1 MRRLITKFRKSFRY
15 GEKGFTLIELLI
27 VVLILGVLAAA
38 VVPNVARFMQT
49 GKKGAAEAELGSVQ
63 VAVYAGMAD
72 SGIGTID
79 GGTVLVTN
87 GVVHDLGGPDEID
100 IDEYLQGGIDHLE
113 GTWVVGFEGLVES
126 GAFPTAAPNWVY
138 TEADDP
144 QWVYTAA

>member
-1 MRRLITKFRKSFRY
+1 MRRFITKFKKSFRY

-49 GKKGAAEAELGSVQ
+49 GQKGAAEAELGSVQ
-63 VAVYAGMAD
+63 VGVYAGMAD
-72 SGIGTID
+72 TGIGTID
-79 GGTVLVTN
+79 GGTVLVSN
-87 GVVHDLGGPDEID
+87 GVVHADPLID

-113 GTWVVGFEGLVES
+113 GTWVVDTEGLVES

-138 TEADDP
+138 TEANDT